1 MAFFK
6 AYDMRGVFGRDF
18 DLDMVWR
25 IGRWLPSVLGAR
37 RMLVGRDA
45 RVSSEPIA
53 EALCRGLTE
62 AGCAVEDIGL
72 ATTPMVY
79 FFTAQDGY
87 DASVQITASHN
98 PAHHNGMK
106 VSRAGAV
113 PVGYDTGL
121 AEIKARVASG
131 TLPPPAPV
139 PGRRSDIDVRDR
151 FIAWLRERCPD
162 LTGLK
167 LAVDCSDGM
176 AGLVIREVLG
186 EGPLYLNATP
196 DGRFPNHSPNP
207 LEAES
212 RVQVAEAV
220 RKHGLDVGVIF
231 DGDADRVMF
240 VDETGGFVQPD
251 YLIPVIART
260 FLQREPGAT
269 VLHDVR
275 TSRGVIEAL
284 REDGA
289 RPVMGRVGH
298 AFAKVRMR
306 ETGAVCGGEL
316 AGHYYFRDFFCCDS
330 GELAAL
336 MVLGVLAEQRRRGV
350 TFSAHIAPIRRYAN
364 SGECNYRVRD
374 PDAAIAAALRA
385 AEAFGTVV
393 GRSEIDGVRLEWTDG
408 WLSLRPSHTE
418 PYLRLIV
425 EAEDGERLARRLDVL
440 ETALAPFAEEGS
452 VAVRG
457 ADGHA

>member
-131 TLPPPAPV
+131 TLPPPA
-139 PGRRSDIDVRDR
+139 
-151 FIAWLRERCPD
+151 
-162 LTGLK
+162 
-167 LAVDCSDGM
+167 
-176 AGLVIREVLG
+176 
-186 EGPLYLNATP
+186 
-196 DGRFPNHSPNP
+196 
-207 LEAES
+207 
-212 RVQVAEAV
+212 
-220 RKHGLDVGVIF
+220 
-231 DGDADRVMF
+231 
-240 VDETGGFVQPD
+240 
-251 YLIPVIART
+251 
-260 FLQREPGAT
+260 
-269 VLHDVR
+269 
-275 TSRGVIEAL
+275 
-284 REDGA
+284 
-289 RPVMGRVGH
+289 
-298 AFAKVRMR
+298 
-306 ETGAVCGGEL
+306 
-316 AGHYYFRDFFCCDS
+316 
-330 GELAAL
+330 
-336 MVLGVLAEQRRRGV
+336 
-350 TFSAHIAPIRRYAN
+350 
-364 SGECNYRVRD
+364 
-374 PDAAIAAALRA
+374 
-385 AEAFGTVV
+385 
-393 GRSEIDGVRLEWTDG
+393 
-408 WLSLRPSHTE
+408 
-418 PYLRLIV
+418 
-425 EAEDGERLARRLDVL
+425 
-440 ETALAPFAEEGS
+440 
-452 VAVRG
+452 
-457 ADGHA
+457 